1 MLTRV
6 NIPYEKL
13 SSARQHPCPS
23 GEKLLPVRRINA
35 FTRCP
40 AATFGF
46 SRVNPNVDFRIKY
59 ARQAIPIAIRHAVLI
74 AGYCS
79 LSDCEIYCLLRFGR
93 QVKTPVCK
101 LFRLLTQPPSPKGQ
115 DFEGP

>member
-1 MLTRV
+1 MRC
-6 NIPYEKL
+6 
-13 SSARQHPCPS
+13 SAPQCTTDNVGAP
-23 GEKLLPVRRINA
+23 
-35 FTRCP
+35 
-40 AATFGF
+40 
-46 SRVNPNVDFRIKY
+46 VDFRIKY

-79 LSDCEIYCLLRFGR
+79 LSDCEIYCLLSFGR